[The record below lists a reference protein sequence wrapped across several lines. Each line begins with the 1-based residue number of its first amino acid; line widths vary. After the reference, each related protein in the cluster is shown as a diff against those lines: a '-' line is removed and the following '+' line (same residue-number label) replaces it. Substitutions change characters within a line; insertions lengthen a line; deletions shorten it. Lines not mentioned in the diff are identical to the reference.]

1 MIEVSY
7 IPALKWFIKFKVWLL
22 QLLQLLLK
30 DRLKRFVGEIRF
42 VGNLVAI
49 GLDSKDLSTS
59 AE

>member
-1 MIEVSY
+1 MVYKSQGLVAAVIADCKLGSCS
-7 IPALKWFIKFKVWLL
+7 
-22 QLLQLLLK
+22 LK
-30 DRLKRFVGEIRF
+30 DRLKLVVGEIRF

>member
-1 MIEVSY
+1 MMEVSY

-22 QLLQLLLK
+22 QLLYW
-30 DRLKRFVGEIRF
+30 FVGEIRF
-42 VGNLVAI
+42 VGNLVPI